1 MIGLLL
7 NGLAFAG
14 ESQGGADVPV
24 EENIGTSVIFCPKS
38 IFGADNQKSYIRILT
53 WSESFRRILSLK
65 ADNSLNKRVLM
76 NTFLN

>member
-24 EENIGTSVIFCPKS
+24 EENIDRGITPFDFI
-38 IFGADNQKSYIRILT
+38 
-53 WSESFRRILSLK
+53 
-65 ADNSLNKRVLM
+65 
-76 NTFLN
+76 